1 MILRQFFKN
10 RADGTNLLADEAG
23 LNLCGYT
30 FEQTTASDTW
40 VALHNNDSTILAVQV
55 YIDDILVE
63 PQDIIINNSNKFT
76 ITFSEE
82 VTGIVNFLVYKFGDC
97 VEITPSP

>member
-1 MILRQFFKN
+1 M
-10 RADGTNLLADEAG
+10 
-23 LNLCGYT
+23 T
-30 FEQTTASDTW
+30 F
-40 VALHNNDSTILAVQV
+40 
-55 YIDDILVE
+55 LVE